1 MNMNKSYNFDKISF
15 IRDLLE
21 FSPRQGKN
29 EVKAAGLIISL
40 LDKFGANYLVQ
51 TFGTKVPLIKRAEL
65 TADGK
70 KIECKGCSFVSG
82 EIENKDYLISN
93 LTPSSCFLEYPNIN
107 FNPKCKTI
115 SLDNFYFA
123 PAVTIKTSDLSK
135 VAKAKKVKGK
145 VQVLP
150 FAYESANIL
159 VGNIKDPK
167 NILFA
172 HYDSVEKG
180 ATDNASGVAVLMDLI
195 ISHPETLKGSLYV
208 FSGNEELSYD
218 KPTYWGYGF
227 RAFEKEYYSIMAAAG
242 EIMAVDCVGNGKT
255 NVSCDPH
262 LIKLAFPI
270 SNIDKWSGKIS
281 VVFGDFDKLMSVYH
295 SNNDDIKEL
304 KAVYLNEA
312 VELLALKLKNK

>member
-1 MNMNKSYNFDKISF
+1 MNKDYNFDKVSF
-15 IRDLLE
+15 IKEMLK

-29 EVKAAGLIISL
+29 EVKTAEFIISL
-40 LDKFGANYLVQ
+40 LDKFNADYLVQ
-51 TFGTKVPLIKRAEL
+51 KFNTKIPLVKKAEL

-70 KIECKGCSFVSG
+70 KMECKGCSFVSG

-123 PAVTIKTSDLSK
+123 PAVTIKTSDLLR

-145 VQVLP
+145 VKVEP

-159 VGNIKDPK
+159 VGNVENPK

-180 ATDNASGVAVLMDLI
+180 ATDNGSGVAVLMDLI
-195 ISHPETLKGSLYV
+195 ISYPETLKENLCI

-218 KPTYWGYGF
+218 KPTYWGHGF
-227 RAFEKEYYSIMAAAG
+227 RAFEKEYDSAMAGADSI
-242 EIMAVDCVGNGKT
+242 IAVDCVGNGKA
-255 NVSCDPH
+255 NVSRDKH

-270 SNIDKWSGKIS
+270 NNIDKWSDKIS
-281 VVFGDFDKLMSVYH
+281 IVFGDFDKLMAVYH
-295 SNNDDIKEL
+295 SDNDDVNEL
-304 KAVYLNEA
+304 KEVYLDEA
-312 VELLALKLKNK
+312 VKLLASKLKS